1 MTLLNQ
7 NLAQCKVCEYV
18 LEAVI
23 VFHLLDLSAPKAE
36 SAAAAASG
44 RLRAG
49 KWKMAKTRNESDFAP
64 IRDQVHVWHIEDTC
78 KEWAMEM
85 TPAWPC
91 QYGSD

>member
-1 MTLLNQ
+1 MTLLNL

-23 VFHLLDLSAPKAE
+23 VFHLLELSAPKAE

-64 IRDQVHVWHIEDTC
+64 IPDPAHVAPTLGACSEVGC
-78 KEWAMEM
+78 
-85 TPAWPC
+85 
-91 QYGSD
+91 